1 MPRQMP
7 RRALIIDYGG
17 VLTTSLFAS
26 FAAFCERE
34 GLDPS
39 DVARAFRDD
48 RDARRA
54 LVDFECGRLDDGDF
68 ETLLASRLGVAPDGL
83 IRGLFGGVDPEHDMI
98 AAVAAAKA
106 AGVRTALLSNS
117 WGSNSYDRTSW
128 DELFDETV
136 ISGEVGI
143 RKPAPE
149 IYALAAE
156 RLGRPPERCVFVDDL
171 PGNLKP
177 AREIGMATVHHRSAE
192 QTIAELEELLGVSLR

>member
-17 VLTTSLFAS
+17 VRTTSLFAS

-48 RDARRA
+48 REARRA

-128 DELFDETV
+128 EELFDETV

-143 RKPAPE
+143 RKPDPA
-149 IYALAAE
+149 IYAMAAE
-156 RLGRPPERCVFVDDL
+156 RLGVTPQEAVFVDDL
-171 PGNLKP
+171 EQNLEP
-177 AREIGMATVHHRSAE
+177 AREAGMAVVHHVDAAR
-192 QTIAELEELLGVSLR
+192 TIAELEELLAVALR